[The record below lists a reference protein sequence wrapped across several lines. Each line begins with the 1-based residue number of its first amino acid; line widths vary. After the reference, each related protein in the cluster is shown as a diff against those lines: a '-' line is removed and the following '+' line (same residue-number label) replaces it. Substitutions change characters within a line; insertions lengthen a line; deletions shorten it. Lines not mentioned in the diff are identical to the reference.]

1 MNPYS
6 SLVKFGRASWG
17 VLAFVALQ
25 LAARAEGP
33 ALLVEA
39 VTQWAGERDYWAFTQ
54 TVKEFDDETVKQER
68 WETYDPSR
76 PFAQRW
82 ALLAIDGRRPTAE
95 ERAAWDKRKNKKR
108 RREARPLVEYFDFE
122 RAKLLEQTAQSLRYA
137 VPLRSSTN
145 WCFSVEKVNLAITV
159 NKSAR
164 AVERID
170 ATIDEPFK
178 VALGLARVLDFDL
191 ELHLQP
197 RGPDEK
203 GGPAGAEP
211 NGDVHAVIHKFGQRV
226 EYRWHEFKR
235 VTPHADWAKLDAAD

>member
-1 MNPYS
+1 M
-6 SLVKFGRASWG
+6 FAFG
-17 VLAFVALQ
+17 VLP

-39 VTQWAGERDYWAFTQ
+39 VTQWAGERDHWAFKQ
-54 TVKEFDDETVKQER
+54 SVREFDGETVKQER
-68 WETYDPSR
+68 RETYDPSR

-95 ERAAWDKRKNKKR
+95 ERIAWDKRKNKKR
-108 RREARPLVEYFDFE
+108 RRDVRPLVEYFDFE
-122 RAKLLEQTAQSLRYA
+122 RARLLEQTAQSLRYE

-145 WCFSVEKVNLAITV
+145 WLFSVEKVNLAITV
-159 NKSAR
+159 NTAAR

-191 ELHLQP
+191 ELHLPP

-203 GGPAGAEP
+203 AGPAGSEP

-235 VTPHADWAKLDAAD
+235 VTPHADWAKLNAVE